1 MEIAKPFWK
10 VATKKILMKIEGGV
24 HRDLQT
30 RKLLP
35 PLWETVTETHGSFQ
49 HGEAWSPEPPLVAT
63 IWAAPA
69 SLGGWQGG
77 TFLPQLL
84 PISFV

>member
-10 VATKKILMKIEGGV
+10 VATKKIPMKTEGVV

-35 PLWETVTETHGSFQ
+35 PLWETHGSFQ
-49 HGEAWSPEPPLVAT
+49 HVEAWSPEPPLVAT
-63 IWAAPA
+63 IWAAPV